1 MMGLV
6 DKEIFVKSQLITVD
20 DHGIRYMALQFIC
33 PGCAL
38 HGGSGLHSLPVN
50 SPNHP
55 PSWDW
60 NGDQEKP
67 SLSPSI
73 LTRTGEGQVCHSFL
87 RDGVFEYLSDCTHH
101 LAAAKIEMPDLP
113 DWVLKDRNR

>member
-1 MMGLV
+1 M
-6 DKEIFVKSQLITVD
+6 KSQLINVD
-20 DHGIRYMALQFIC
+20 DHGNKYTALQFIC

-38 HGGSGLHSLPVN
+38 FGGTGLHMLPVN

-60 NGDQEKP
+60 NGGLENP

-73 LTRTGEGQVCHSFL
+73 LTRIGEGRVCHSFL
-87 RDGVFEYLSDCTHH
+87 RDGIFEFLSDCTHE
-101 LAAAKIEMPDLP
+101 LVGMKVEMPDLP
-113 DWVLKDRNR
+113 DWLLRDWER